1 MQGESRRGMAPRRRR
16 PECRIAAQQRGKH
29 VGRLDDKVVLITGGA
44 RGQGAEEGLLF
55 AEEGA
60 AVVLSDVRAEEGEAT
75 AHRIGDAATFVQHD
89 VASEDEWQAVM
100 RQVLDRHGRI
110 DVLIN
115 NAGIL
120 RRADLLDATLDE
132 YMRVIEVNQ
141 VGVFLGMQA
150 AGAAMREAG
159 GSIVNI
165 SSVAGMRG
173 GAGAIAYSASKWA
186 VRGMTKVAARELGQY
201 GIRVNSIHPGLI
213 DTDMVREA
221 GLGTAR
227 LDPPIQ
233 RIGAAED
240 VANLALFLASDES
253 SFCSG
258 AEFIVDG
265 GATA

>member
-1 MQGESRRGMAPRRRR
+1 M
-16 PECRIAAQQRGKH
+16 
-29 VGRLDDKVVLITGGA
+29 GRLDDKVVLITGGA
-44 RGQGAEEGLLF
+44 RGQGAEKGRLF

-75 AHRIGDAATFVQHD
+75 ANRIGDAATFVQHD
-89 VASEDEWQAVM
+89 VASDDEWQAVM

-115 NAGIL
+115 NAGIY
-120 RRADLLDATLDE
+120 RRRDLLEVTLDE
-132 YMRVIEVNQ
+132 YMSIIEVNQ
-141 VGVFLGMQA
+141 VGVFLGMKA
-150 AGAAMREAG
+150 AASAMRDAG

-165 SSVAGMRG
+165 SSVAGLRG
-173 GAGAIAYSASKWA
+173 NEGAIAYSASKWA
-186 VRGMTKVAARELGQY
+186 VRGMTKVAARELGQH

-213 DTDMVREA
+213 DTDMPREA
-221 GLGTAR
+221 GLDVDAAR
-227 LDPPIQ
+227 SARPVP
-233 RIGAAED
+233 RVGVPED